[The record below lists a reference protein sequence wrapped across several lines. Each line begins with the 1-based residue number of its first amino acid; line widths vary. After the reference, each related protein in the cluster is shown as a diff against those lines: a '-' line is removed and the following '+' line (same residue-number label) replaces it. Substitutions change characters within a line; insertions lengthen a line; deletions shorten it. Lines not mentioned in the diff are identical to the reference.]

1 MSLKAKL
8 KIAFGKKP
16 DEFQNCYAHARS
28 YYDLMSTAQ
37 IWTENKSEDEKR
49 LLLSYLIDTILD
61 DICAEMIFQPLLTDT
76 YPVPNYIIFP
86 DTYDEVG
93 ERKSVLSSE
102 TVDVD
107 LTVSKVLTCPWN
119 NTRTPTNLLNINDND
134 FEFMQDNHRSV
145 YYTDIELCQV
155 YNGFHSINAG
165 RYLKKGTI
173 KSDVF
178 RFELLYPHYV
188 TDGLYWYNVHSSEK
202 YSKVFDFR
210 LAAVYSLARMRA
222 GY

>member
-1 MSLKAKL
+1 MKL
-8 KIAFGKKP
+8 KRLFKKKTGELQ
-16 DEFQNCYAHARS
+16 DCGTRS
-28 YYDLMSTAQ
+28 YFDITNTAR
-37 IWTENKSEDEKR
+37 IWTKNKSDDEKR
-49 LLLSYLIDTILD
+49 MLLSYLIDTILD
-61 DICAEMIFQPLLTDT
+61 DVCAEMVYQPLISNTS
-76 YPVPNYIIFP
+76 PQNFIIFP
-86 DTYDEVG
+86 ETYDEAG
-93 ERKSVLSSE
+93 SRKSMLSGE

-107 LTVSKVLTCPWN
+107 LSVSKVLTCPWN
-119 NTRTPTNLLNINDND
+119 NTRTPRNLLNINGND

-178 RFELLYPHYV
+178 RFELLYLHYV
-188 TDGLYWYNVHSSEK
+188 TDGLYWYNVHNGEK
-202 YSKVFDFR
+202 HSKVFDFR